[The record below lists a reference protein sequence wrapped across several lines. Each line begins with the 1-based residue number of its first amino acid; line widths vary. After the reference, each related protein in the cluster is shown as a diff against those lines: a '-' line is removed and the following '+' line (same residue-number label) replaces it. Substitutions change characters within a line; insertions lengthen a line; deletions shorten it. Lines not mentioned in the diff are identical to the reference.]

1 MTPLASVPLV
11 GPLFAP
17 PVLVVAVL
25 ALLAAVLVGRVLLGV
40 AWKLLVL
47 VLVAALALWAL
58 GTLQTVLLAV

>member
-1 MTPLASVPLV
+1 MIPVAPLV
-11 GPLFAP
+11 GSLTAP
-17 PVLVVAVL
+17 PVLVIGIL

-47 VLVAALALWAL
+47 ALVAALALWAL

>member
-11 GPLFAP
+11 GPLAP

-25 ALLAAVLVGRVLLGV
+25 ALLVAVLLGRVLLGV

-47 VLVAALALWAL
+47 ALVVALALWAL
-58 GTLQTVLLAV
+58 GTLQTVLLSV